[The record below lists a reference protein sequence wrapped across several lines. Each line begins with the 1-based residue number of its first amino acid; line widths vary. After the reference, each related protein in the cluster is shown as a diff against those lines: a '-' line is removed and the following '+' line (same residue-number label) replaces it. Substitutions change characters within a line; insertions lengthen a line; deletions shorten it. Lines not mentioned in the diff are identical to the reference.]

1 MKKIKENFNRCLIY
15 TLIFGLISTSAFAE
29 MIIFPAKGQTPD
41 RQQKDEAECR
51 GWAVQNTGIDPV
63 KLAQQP
69 VGGTAPQQ
77 GGAVKGAARG
87 ALVGVVAGAIAGDA
101 GKGAAIGAGVGATGG
116 ALKQRSANQGQ
127 QQADAQA
134 QQDRNAQM
142 DTYNRAVQA
151 CLEGKGYT
159 VK

>member
-1 MKKIKENFNRCLIY
+1 MNKIKENFRRYFIY
-15 TLIFGLISTSAFAE
+15 TLIFGLFSTLTSAE
-29 MIIFPAKGQTPD
+29 MIIFPAKGQTPEQ
-41 RQQKDEAECR
+41 QQKDEAECR
-51 GWAVQNTGIDPV
+51 GWAVQKTGVDPV
-63 KLAQQP
+63 QLAQQP
-69 VGGTAPQQ
+69 VGTTAPKK
-77 GGAVKGAARG
+77 GGAIKGAAKG
-87 ALVGVVAGAIAGDA
+87 ALVGTVGGAIAGDT
-101 GKGAAIGAGVGATGG
+101 GKGAAIGAGVGAAGG
-116 ALKQRSANQGQ
+116 AMKQGSANQAQ

>member
-1 MKKIKENFNRCLIY
+1 MSNIKENCRRYLIY
-15 TLIFGLISTSAFAE
+15 MLIFGLFSTLASAE
-29 MIIFPAKGQTPD
+29 MIIFPAKGQTPEQ
-41 RQQKDEAECR
+41 QQKDESECR
-51 GWAVQNTGIDPV
+51 GWAVQKTGVDPV
-63 KLAQQP
+63 QLAQQP
-69 VGGTAPQQ
+69 VGGTAPQK
-77 GGAVKGAARG
+77 GGAVRGAAKG
-87 ALVGVVAGAIAGDA
+87 ALVGTVGGAIAGDT

-116 ALKQRSANQGQ
+116 ALKQGSANKTQ